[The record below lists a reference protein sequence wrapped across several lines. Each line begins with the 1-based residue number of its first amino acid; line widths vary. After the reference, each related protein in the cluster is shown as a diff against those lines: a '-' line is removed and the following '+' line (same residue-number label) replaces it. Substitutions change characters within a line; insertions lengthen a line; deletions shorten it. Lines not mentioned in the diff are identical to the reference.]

1 MTTEQD
7 YQIMA
12 ALESTYGVKATP
24 TRTLEFVDET
34 LDWEPTFVQ
43 GAGLK
48 LGKTMDKSGRRA
60 LGKSAVGG
68 DITIEALTKG
78 NGWLYQAALGAGSS
92 ALIGGAG
99 SAYQQLFTLGA
110 SDYLPSYTIQ
120 KGIPPLGGASLVPK
134 TFLGMQCTG
143 FELSA
148 GNAGIPTIKF
158 GWMGKDVDTA
168 SSLATAAYPT
178 GVKELSFVNASL
190 AVGGTLVL
198 PTSTALATVS
208 GSPLGTVNVR
218 DVDFTWDNGLDTD
231 GYNFG
236 GGGKRSRPAA
246 MGKRTGTGTMT
257 AEFTDNMFEA
267 AYLAQTDL
275 SLVLTYALSSATDLI
290 SGSSYPALQLTIP
303 ELRLEGELAKSA
315 GGGVVTQSIGF
326 TALDGESAASPIYV
340 AIVTAET
347 AI

>member
-12 ALESTYGVKATP
+12 ALESSYGVKATP
-24 TRTLEFVDET
+24 TRTVEFTEET
-34 LDWEPTFVQ
+34 FDWEPDFVQ

-48 LGKTMDKSGRRA
+48 YGKTMDLSSRRV

-68 DITIEALTKG
+68 DFTVEALTKG
-78 NGWLYQAALGAGSS
+78 IGWAFQAALGAGSS
-92 ALIGGAG
+92 TLIGGAG
-99 SAYQQLFTLGA
+99 TAYQQLFQLGT

-120 KGIPPLGGASLVPK
+120 KGIPPLGGGALVPK
-134 TFLGMQCTG
+134 TFLGMQCSG
-143 FELSA
+143 FELVA

-158 GWMGKDVDTA
+158 TWAGKSVDTA

-190 AVGGTLVL
+190 VVGGVVTP
-198 PTSTALATVS
+198 PTATAL
-208 GSPLGTVNVR
+208 GSSTGTLGLVNVR
-218 DVDFTWDNGLDTD
+218 DVDFTWDNGLDTN

-236 GGGKRSRPAA
+236 GAGQRSRPAA
-246 MGKRTGTGTMT
+246 LGTRKGTGTMT
-257 AEFTDNMFEA
+257 AEFTDTGLEA
-267 AYLAQTDL
+267 AFLAQTDL
-275 SLVLTYALSSATDLI
+275 GLVLTYALSSASDLI
-290 SGSSYPALQLTIP
+290 SGSSYPALQLVLP

-315 GGGVVTQSIGF
+315 GGDVVTQSIGF
-326 TALDGESAASPIYV
+326 TALDGQVAASPVYV
-340 AIVTAET
+340 AIVTVET